1 MHYNFVINKI
11 FLPICCFGDR
21 YAKRLNCIYIVE
33 FLKKCPLCSLC
44 ELVFYL
50 VAISLSNDTKGV
62 FMKNYTTFTTHIQ
75 EGVGTVTFDNPPV
88 NIQDVAMLDDLNSLA
103 DMLEK
108 DNSVKVV
115 VFQSAHPEIF
125 VAHADV
131 TFLKDMSTIA
141 VARDEVELLYLQKT
155 LERIS
160 KLPQVT
166 IAKIEGYA
174 RGGGH
179 EFALACDMRFA
190 ARGKAIFMQ
199 MEVGMGILPCGGGAS
214 RMARQTGLGRAL
226 EIILGAR
233 DFDAD
238 TAEKYGTIN
247 RALDAAEIGPF
258 VEALAQRIAC
268 FPSESINACK
278 QAVYASVDLPIAE
291 ALKEE
296 AYWLYQATSATPA
309 IQRFT
314 VAYETDFQNK
324 MENQRTFEEQ
334 LIKLQ
339 EVK

>member
-1 MHYNFVINKI
+1 M
-11 FLPICCFGDR
+11 
-21 YAKRLNCIYIVE
+21 
-33 FLKKCPLCSLC
+33 S
-44 ELVFYL
+44 
-50 VAISLSNDTKGV
+50 
-62 FMKNYTTFTTHIQ
+62 NYTTFTFESNNGIATI
-75 EGVGTVTFDNPPV
+75 TFDFPPV
-88 NIQDVAMLDDLNSLA
+88 NIQGILMLDDLNSLA
-103 DMLEK
+103 ETLEK
-108 DNSVKVV
+108 DKSIKVV

-131 TFLKDMSTIA
+131 GFLKDMSTVP
-141 VARDEVELLYLQKT
+141 VAREEVELLYLQNT

-160 KLPQVT
+160 QLPQAT
-166 IAKIEGYA
+166 IAKIEGFA

-190 ARGKAIFMQ
+190 ARGKAVFMQ

-226 EIILGAR
+226 EIILSGR

-247 RALDAAEIGPF
+247 KALEPEEIGPF
-258 VEALAQRIAC
+258 VQELAERIAC
-268 FPSESINACK
+268 FPAESIQACK
-278 QAVYASVDLPIAE
+278 RAVYASIDLPIAE

-296 AYWLYQATSATPA
+296 AYWLYQATSTTPA

-314 VAYETDFQNK
+314 LAYETKFQEDMK
-324 MENQRTFEEQ
+324 NQRTFNEQ

-339 EVK
+339 EVR